1 MKHKIA
7 LITLCYNESKI
18 MPFVIDYWKQFVTHA
33 YVFDNGSTDSS
44 REILSKYD
52 WITVI
57 DYSHLTGNKLDDIMN
72 ANIKNNFWK
81 TIKDNYDWIVVC
93 DFDECLYCDDWDNVI
108 NALNLY
114 KVK

>member
-33 YVFDNGSTDSS
+33 NVFDNGSTDNS

-52 WITVI
+52 CITVI
-57 DYSHLTGNKLDDIMN
+57 DY
-72 ANIKNNFWK
+72 
-81 TIKDNYDWIVVC
+81 
-93 DFDECLYCDDWDNVI
+93 
-108 NALNLY
+108 
-114 KVK
+114 